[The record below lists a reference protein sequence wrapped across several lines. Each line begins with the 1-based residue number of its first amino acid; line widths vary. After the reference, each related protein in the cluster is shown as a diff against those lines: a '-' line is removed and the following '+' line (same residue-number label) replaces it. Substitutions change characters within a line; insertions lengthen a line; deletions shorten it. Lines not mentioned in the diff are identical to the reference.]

1 MGTDHLCLVN
11 QFQTAAKFCACFMG
25 KEYVL
30 PGNPV
35 CPILGNK
42 SKIIACSRRK
52 TLSLLG
58 HPVCPILSDSS
69 KMMVMLLGKIILS
82 NNPVCPI
89 LDLFHGERLSM
100 PSYLVYPILGN
111 RNKML
116 CVVFFG
122 KIIFVR

>member
-52 TLSLLG
+52 TLSLPG
-58 HPVCPILSDSS
+58 HPVCPILRNSS

-89 LDLFHGERLSM
+89 LDLFHGKE
-100 PSYLVYPILGN
+100 YLCLVTQFTQFWAT
-111 RNKML
+111 KAKSL
-116 CVVFFG
+116 CVVLFR
-122 KIIFVR
+122 KIIITR